1 MAAKIIEEFRKTQQV
16 MFFCS
21 HRCSGANVLLWWYQL
36 PPLMRRSYCSLIIHH
51 YNRAQIS
58 PGYLLIRLVFFI
70 YLCLHV
76 ATKAVTIA
84 WIKDPILP
92 WSLSNFKLLLNIV
105 HTVLSDSHTLPLCL
119 SRRRLTKW
127 TMSTASC
134 CSTKTRCCEKP
145 VCTKKP
151 WSISPPTRN
160 RSVTNWQWRRHEVGH
175 CAPL

>member
-1 MAAKIIEEFRKTQQV
+1 

-51 YNRAQIS
+51 YKRAQIS

-105 HTVLSDSHTLPLCL
+105 LVFFLIHTHFLSVCPDVAWQSGLWVQRVAALPKPGAARSRSVQRSPGASLHLRETDLWQTGSGGDTRWVIVHHFSSH
-119 SRRRLTKW
+119 
-127 TMSTASC
+127 
-134 CSTKTRCCEKP
+134 
-145 VCTKKP
+145 
-151 WSISPPTRN
+151 SISQK
-160 RSVTNWQWRRHEVGH
+160 SVNI
-175 CAPL
+175 